1 MDYDLLLQTIL
12 DIGEEMVVAGAEV
25 NRVEDSMERM
35 CRAYGMDRVNVFL
48 IVSNLQVTVQTPDG
62 RIHTQIRTIVRNDV
76 NFDRLDYLND
86 LSRYVT
92 ANQPDV
98 EEMKR
103 KLESVL
109 NRPKQ
114 SPLLGVFGAICA
126 ASGFTVFFGGNIGD
140 AVAAAFM
147 AVFIVSLRWLIAR
160 QERNQ
165 LVLNF
170 IVSLAAGIAAYI
182 LVDFHIGI
190 HPGLIMMGGIM
201 LLIPGIAMTNAVRDM
216 LTGDVASGLLRLSN
230 ALLTAAAIA
239 CGFALAIVLLG
250 GAL

>member
-25 NRVEDSMERM
+25 NRVEDSIERM
-35 CRAYGMDRVNVFL
+35 CMAYGCDRVNAFI
-48 IVSNLQVTVQTPDG
+48 IVSNMQVTVQTPEG
-62 RIHTQIRTIVRNDV
+62 KIITQIRYVIRHDV

-92 ANQPDV
+92 GNTPDV

-103 KLESVL
+103 KLEEVM

-114 SPLLGVFGAICA
+114 SPLLGMFGAICA
-126 ASGFTVFFGGNIGD
+126 ASGFTVFFGGTVLD
-140 AVAAAFM
+140 AVAAGIM
-147 AVFIVSLRWLIAR
+147 AVLIVLSRDAIAT

-165 LVLNF
+165 LVLHF
-170 IVSLAAGIAAYI
+170 IVSLIAGIVAII
-182 LVDFHIGI
+182 LVRMEIGT
-190 HPGLIMMGGIM
+190 HPELIMMGGIM

-216 LTGDVASGLLRLSN
+216 LTGDTASGLLRLAN
-230 ALLTAAAIA
+230 ALLAAAAIA
-239 CGFALAIVLLG
+239 CGFALSIVVLG